1 MLADVEVDDRLRGWT
16 SLTRP
21 KSPRKRA
28 VGTAK
33 KSMPGRGWRGRSARS
48 GTAGCAACLGRNSWR
63 RGAGFLRTGWGSVR
77 LRRPEPVTDRRPA
90 DESTSGP
97 EGEDDQDEEDAQAR
111 GGDREEIEGDQVRT
125 WLARKLRQV
134 WDGGVC
140 RMLGLECLA
149 ARSRL
154 FQNGRGLGP
163 AKASGARH
171 RPTPRRREHGRAQRG
186 EDDHQGTGKPGTGPD

>member
-1 MLADVEVDDRLRGWT
+1 MTVDAVAIAEEGGRRRVVGEGVHDRLG
-16 SLTRP
+16 RP
-21 KSPRKRA
+21 GGHP
-28 VGTAK
+28 
-33 KSMPGRGWRGRSARS
+33 
-48 GTAGCAACLGRNSWR
+48 
-63 RGAGFLRTGWGSVR
+63 
-77 LRRPEPVTDRRPA
+77 
-90 DESTSGP
+90 
-97 EGEDDQDEEDAQAR
+97 DEERAQAR
-111 GGDREEIEGDQVRT
+111 GGDREEIEGAQVRT

-171 RPTPRRREHGRAQRG
+171 RPTPRRREHGRARG
-186 EDDHQGTGKPGTGPD
+186 

>member
-1 MLADVEVDDRLRGWT
+1 MFGHVEVED
-16 SLTRP
+16 P
-21 KSPRKRA
+21 
-28 VGTAK
+28 
-33 KSMPGRGWRGRSARS
+33 
-48 GTAGCAACLGRNSWR
+48 
-63 RGAGFLRTGWGSVR
+63 
-77 LRRPEPVTDRRPA
+77 PA
-90 DESTSGP
+90 IV
-97 EGEDDQDEEDAQAR
+97 GEDDQDEEDAQAR